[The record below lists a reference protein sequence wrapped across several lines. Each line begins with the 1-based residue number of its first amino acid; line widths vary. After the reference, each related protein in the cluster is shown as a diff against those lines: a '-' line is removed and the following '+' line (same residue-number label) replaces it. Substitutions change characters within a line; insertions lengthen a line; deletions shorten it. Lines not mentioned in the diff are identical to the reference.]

1 MAETDAAFA
10 EMDFVISST
19 GESAATTVRGEILVG

>member
-19 GESAATTVRGEILVG
+19 GESAATILFARSN

>member
-1 MAETDAAFA
+1 MAEIDAAFA

-19 GESAATTVRGEILVG
+19 CESVATIMFVRSN